1 MTDLYDYHNGPNLG
15 LESCGGQP
23 MNDNDIKLPPLPRL
37 QVPFIEADVSM
48 IDIKVLAQWCERTAT
63 AYARAAVLADR
74 DGRQQDAR
82 DGRYM
87 SGVADLPEATCER
100 CGLRVISSCCP
111 DNPAECPVPDAYE
124 HRRAQRGKE
133 GKQ

>member
-1 MTDLYDYHNGPNLG
+1 MT
-15 LESCGGQP
+15 
-23 MNDNDIKLPPLPRL
+23 DIKLPPLPEWMSNYTI
-37 QVPFIEADVSM
+37 PADGFGCDKDVM
-48 IDIKVLAQWCERTAT
+48 LVDRMHD
-63 AYARAAVLADR
+63 YARAAVLADR
-74 DGRQQDAR
+74 EARQQDAR

-133 GKQ
+133 PT